1 MRSRGIGGFW
11 FKSQLTFSHTI
22 KPFQATSTNLKFAFL
37 IFKYFPFGGV
47 QRDML
52 RIATELTQLG
62 SQVDIF
68 TISWVGEAPAA
79 GINVRLIPTRGL
91 RNHTRYDNFIQRAQA
106 EIAGAGYDLV
116 VGFNRMSGLDAYF
129 AADPCFA
136 EKAHGQRS
144 FLYRLSKRYRWFS
157 ACERT
162 IFSQES
168 QTEILLL
175 SQREKAFFQR
185 WYGTPE
191 ERFHLLPPYLSAS
204 RMALRDKAGMRRRLR
219 QEFGFGE
226 DDYVL
231 LMVGSGF
238 RTKGLDRAI
247 DALAALPAAVRAKTR
262 LVAVGQDNPK
272 VFNRLV
278 MERGVKT
285 NVRISA
291 GRDDIPQLMQGA
303 DLLIH
308 PARRELA
315 GHVLLEALAS
325 ALPVLATD
333 VCGYS
338 SHIDKAAAGR
348 LVKSPFR
355 QANLNACLAEMLD
368 SDERQAWSQN
378 GYQYAQRLMA
388 ENDGS
393 AEAKILLG
401 LAGRK
406 RQHQNEASEDMH
418 VSAL

>member
-1 MRSRGIGGFW
+1 
-11 FKSQLTFSHTI
+11 
-22 KPFQATSTNLKFAFL
+22 
-37 IFKYFPFGGV
+37 
-47 QRDML
+47 ML
-52 RIATELTQLG
+52 RIATELARLG
-62 SQVDIF
+62 NQIDIF
-68 TISWVGEAPAA
+68 TISWVGDAPVPN
-79 GINVRLIPTRGL
+79 INIRLIPTKGL
-91 RNHTRYDNFIQRAQA
+91 LNHTRYDNFIRRAQA
-106 EIAGAGYDLV
+106 EIADADYDLV
-116 VGFNRMSGLDAYF
+116 VGFNRMSKLDAYF

-136 EKAHGQRS
+136 EKAHAQRN
-144 FLYRLSKRYRWFS
+144 FIYRFSKRYRWFS
-157 ACERT
+157 ACERA

-175 SQREKAFFQR
+175 SEREKSFFQR

-191 ERFHLLPPYLSAS
+191 ERFHLLPPYLSAN
-204 RMALRDKAGMRRRLR
+204 RMALQDKNSMRQRLR

-247 DALAALPAAVRAKTR
+247 DAVAALPAAVRTKTR

-278 MERGVKT
+278 MERGLKA

-315 GHVLLEALAS
+315 GHVLLEAMASGLA
-325 ALPVLATD
+325 VLATE

-338 SHIDKAAAGR
+338 SHIEKARAGR
-348 LVKSPFR
+348 LVKSPFQ
-355 QANLNACLAEMLD
+355 QASLNACLAEMLD
-368 SDERQAWSQN
+368 SEERQIWSQN
-378 GYQYAQRLMA
+378 GYQYAQALIA
-388 ENDGS
+388 DNDGS
-393 AEAKILLG
+393 AEAKILLT
-401 LAGRK
+401 LAERK
-406 RQHQNEASEDMH
+406 RQHKNETPDDTH
-418 VSAL
+418 VSAV

>member
-1 MRSRGIGGFW
+1 M
-11 FKSQLTFSHTI
+11 
-22 KPFQATSTNLKFAFL
+22 KFAFL

-52 RIATELTQLG
+52 RVATELARLG
-62 SQVDIF
+62 NQIDIL
-68 TISWVGEAPAA
+68 TISWAGEAPGAN
-79 GINVRLIPTRGL
+79 IHVKLVPTKGL
-91 RNHTRYDNFIQRAQA
+91 RNHTRYDNFIHRAQA
-106 EIAGAGYDLV
+106 EMTDANYDLV
-116 VGFNRMSGLDAYF
+116 VGFNRMPGLDAYF

-136 EKAHGQRS
+136 EKAHRQRN

-162 IFSQES
+162 IFSQAS

-175 SQREKAFFQR
+175 SEREKAFFQR
-185 WYGTPE
+185 WYGTPD

-204 RMALRDKAGMRRRLR
+204 RMALQNKGELRQRLR
-219 QEFGFGE
+219 QEFGFNEE
-226 DDYVL
+226 DDVL

-247 DALAALPAAVRAKTR
+247 DAVAALPPATRAKTR
-262 LVAVGQDNPK
+262 LVAIGQDNPK
-272 VFNRLV
+272 VFNRLIL
-278 MERGVKT
+278 ERGLKA

-315 GHVLLEALAS
+315 GHVLLEAMAS
-325 ALPVLATD
+325 GLPVLATD

-338 SHIDKAAAGR
+338 SHIDRAGAGR

-355 QANLNACLAEMLD
+355 QANLNACLTEMLE
-368 SDERQAWSQN
+368 SNERQTWAQN
-378 GYQYAQRLMA
+378 GYQYAQELMA
-388 ENDGS
+388 GNDGS
-393 AEAKILLG
+393 AEAQILLA
-401 LAGRK
+401 LAEGK
-406 RQHQNEASEDMH
+406 RRRQNETPEDVH
-418 VSAL
+418 VPTL

>member
-11 FKSQLTFSHTI
+11 FKSQPAFSHTI
-22 KPFQATSTNLKFAFL
+22 KTFQATQPNLKFAFL
-37 IFKYFPFGGV
+37 IFKYFPYGGV

-68 TISWVGEAPAA
+68 TISWAGDAPAA

-91 RNHTRYDNFIQRAQA
+91 RNHTRYDNFIHRAQA
-106 EIAGAGYDLV
+106 EIADAGYDLV
-116 VGFNRMSGLDAYF
+116 VGFNRMSRLDAYF

-136 EKAHGQRS
+136 EKAHSQRNL
-144 FLYRLSKRYRWFS
+144 LYRFSKRYRWFS

-204 RMALRDKAGMRRRLR
+204 RMALQDKDLMRQRLR

-247 DALAALPAAVRAKTR
+247 DAVAALPAALRAKTR
-262 LVAVGQDNPK
+262 LLAVGQDNPK
-272 VFNRLV
+272 VFNRLI
-278 MERGVKT
+278 MERGVKA

-325 ALPVLATD
+325 GLPVLATD

-338 SHIDKAAAGR
+338 SHIENATAGR

-355 QANLNACLAEMLD
+355 QVHLNACLAEMLD
-368 SDERQAWSQN
+368 SGERQVWSQN

-393 AEAKILLG
+393 AEARILLT
-401 LAGRK
+401 LAEHR
-406 RQHQNEASEDMH
+406 RQQPNGSSEDMH
-418 VSAL
+418 ASAM